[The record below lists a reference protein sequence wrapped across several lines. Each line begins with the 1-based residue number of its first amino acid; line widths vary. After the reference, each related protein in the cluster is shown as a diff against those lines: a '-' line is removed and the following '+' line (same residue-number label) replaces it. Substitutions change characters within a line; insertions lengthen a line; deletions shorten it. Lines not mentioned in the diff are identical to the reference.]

1 MKYPAGYE
9 RMWNVTTI
17 FVVDKADFFDIFS
30 TLSYSTI
37 SSSTAIKRMHGARRE
52 GICMPHGAGHAC
64 FYVAG
69 VDVMLVLV
77 SGDNLLCAWFIR
89 LSGCF

>member
-17 FVVDKADFFDIFS
+17 FVVDKAHIFDIFP

-37 SSSTAIKRMHGARRE
+37 SSTAIKRMHGARRE
-52 GICMPHGAGHAC
+52 GICM
-64 FYVAG
+64 
-69 VDVMLVLV
+69 
-77 SGDNLLCAWFIR
+77 LLCR
-89 LSGCF
+89 RCRCNVGLGQR